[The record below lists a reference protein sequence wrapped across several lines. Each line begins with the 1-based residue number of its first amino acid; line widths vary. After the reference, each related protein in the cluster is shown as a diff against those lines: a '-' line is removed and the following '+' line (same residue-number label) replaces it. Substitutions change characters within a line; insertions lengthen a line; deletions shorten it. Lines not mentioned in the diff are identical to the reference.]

1 MKDSNYYT
9 VYNQEGLHIGSHQD
23 KDWAEFAK
31 REYNGRIVVSNEPIA
46 NRDNHLHYTGL
57 AKRAANHQ
65 RRVLMRSC
73 IYALCCVIIILYA
86 LVYKIMT
93 EPFNMDVH
101 LAFMFFGII
110 GCFFIYLLSH
120 AERGDV

>member
-1 MKDSNYYT
+1 MKDLNYYT
-9 VYNQEGLHIGSHQD
+9 VYNQDGLHMGSYQD

-31 REYNGRIVVSNEPIA
+31 RQYNGHVVISNEPIA
-46 NRDNHLHYTGL
+46 NKDNIVHANL

-73 IYALCCVIIILYA
+73 IYALCCVIIVLYA
-86 LVYKIMT
+86 LVYKIVT
-93 EPFNMDVH
+93 EPFDLDVH
-101 LAFMFFGII
+101 LAFMFFGVI
-110 GCFFIYLLSH
+110 GCVFIYLLSH